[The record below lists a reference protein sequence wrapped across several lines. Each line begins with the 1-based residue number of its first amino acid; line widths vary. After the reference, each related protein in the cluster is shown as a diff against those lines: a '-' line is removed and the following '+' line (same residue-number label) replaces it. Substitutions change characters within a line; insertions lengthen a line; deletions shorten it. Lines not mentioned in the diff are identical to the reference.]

1 MASSVSKRVQA
12 ALEEKPFLLEALS
25 ENYANL
31 SAVAR
36 LLQKQVGGSEE
47 AVRAAVKRFSASR
60 LRLRRADEKKVLGVL
75 AHSRLSLSTKVNV
88 LVVERTAE
96 AEGKAAS
103 FSEKTRAL
111 VKEESGMTLVVDDV
125 HWREAQKLFSRSE
138 ILTLNKDLVVLTLI
152 SSPDVEAVPGV
163 VAFLTAQMARHNINL
178 KEFWS
183 SYTDTLFF
191 VEKKDAS
198 KAYDVLSSLL

>member
-1 MASSVSKRVQA
+1 MASSVSKRVES

-25 ENYANL
+25 QGYANL

-36 LLQKQVGGSEE
+36 VLQKQVGGSEE

-60 LRLRRADEKKVLGVL
+60 LRQRRADEKKVLEVL
-75 AHSRLSLSTKVNV
+75 SHSRLSLSTKVNV
-88 LVVERTAE
+88 LVVERTPETE
-96 AEGKAAS
+96 AKAAS

-111 VKEESGMTLVVDDV
+111 VKEESGMTLVVDAAYF
-125 HWREAQKLFSRSE
+125 RESQKLFSRSE
-138 ILTLNKDLVVLTLI
+138 ILTVNEDLVVLTLI
-152 SSPDVEAVPGV
+152 SSPVVEAVPGV

-198 KAYDVLSSLL
+198 KAYEVLSALL